1 MEVECSVQFGEASPE
16 LFSVELFY
24 MYDQDSAYRI
34 LPMELI
40 QRRGDVTYYKR
51 TLEIER
57 YGSQSLN
64 VRIKPVNMIVQDI
77 HPELVKWGE

>member
-1 MEVECSVQFGEASPE
+1 
-16 LFSVELFY
+16 

-64 VRIKPVNMIVQDI
+64 VRIKPADMIVQDI